1 MSSQDKVLD
10 QDEFISTKEID
21 KVIDNASKEAIT
33 NALCEN
39 ANDEECIALF
49 NQNMRKKHMARLLK
63 LSGLSD
69 KVIDLALER
78 LESGDLED
86 KDVIGYMKAI
96 QQMMDSSNNI
106 INKVPENLPIQVN
119 NGQQNNI
126 TINTGEVLTREQR
139 ENVLNIAT
147 KIIESASKNK
157 GETK

>member
-1 MSSQDKVLD
+1 
-10 QDEFISTKEID
+10 
-21 KVIDNASKEAIT
+21 
-33 NALCEN
+33 
-39 ANDEECIALF
+39 
-49 NQNMRKKHMARLLK
+49 
-63 LSGLSD
+63 
-69 KVIDLALER
+69 
-78 LESGDLED
+78 
-86 KDVIGYMKAI
+86 MKAI